1 MPVKLRSSQIAL
13 LLGALFVLGFLA
25 VLGAAIWAAREQ
37 TVNAWSKQLSNVALM
52 LSEQTA
58 QQVSSAVLV
67 LDGIGEALRAG
78 GADSDAALRA
88 VVGSERARAGLRD
101 QLRVLPQLG
110 GIMIAAANGELV
122 NSSAQHG
129 APALNL
135 AGRDYFRAHLQGGAP
150 AIYFSAPVAGQDKH
164 GWTFYLSRRLSAPD
178 GRLIGVAVV
187 AFSSASLSEF
197 YRKISLSDESTMSLY
212 RDDFTLLARWP
223 RADAL
228 MGQVDS
234 SLAALPGIRKSN
246 AVLVSA
252 VAPAARGGQPRLHM
266 SASHHAG
273 AFPLLVNVSIPEQ
286 MFLARWRYFSTIR
299 LLLAGCTI
307 GAIVLATIVLFRV
320 FRRRER
326 DLELTRRLKD
336 EADAANQAKSDF
348 LAMMSHE
355 IRTPL
360 TSIIGFAE
368 LLDTAA
374 EPALRRDAGQVIRRN
389 GQHLLSII
397 NDILDLAKIEAGRLR
412 LEHVAFS
419 PSETMWGIDSMMGAQ
434 AHSKGIAFRVEI
446 AFPFPSQVMGD
457 PTRWKQILFNLCSNA
472 IKFTELG
479 TVQLTL
485 RYDRAAER
493 LVCKVADTGIGMSDV
508 QLAQLFAPFSQADR
522 ATTRKY
528 GGTGLG
534 LHLVQQFAT
543 KMGGTV
549 SHASELGKGSV
560 FEVSIAAPPAP
571 DAAWLAAPS
580 PAPALAQ
587 PPARAPRQLRARVLL
602 AEDGPDNRTLICA
615 FLASLGLDV
624 TVVED
629 GAQAVSAA
637 LATPFDLILMDMQ
650 MPVMDGMGA
659 TEALRA
665 AGLAGPIVAL
675 TANVMAEDV
684 RRYLHSGCTHCV
696 GKPVDFPALA
706 QLLASLLGQ
715 QGAAPPP
722 VQEVP
727 GYDRIKNMFE
737 ATLGARLDQLR
748 RLMQAAQWSEARA
761 LAHVLR
767 GSAGSFGYAA
777 LTLHAGRVEQAIRRG
792 EHGAA
797 LAELAGLLA
806 LDELAPTINNFTPA
820 PEPKQ

>member
-1 MPVKLRSSQIAL
+1 MFVKLRSSQIAL

-67 LDGIGEALRAG
+67 LDSIEEALRAG
-78 GADSDAALRA
+78 GADSDAAVRA
-88 VVGSERARAGLRD
+88 VLGSERARASLRD

-122 NSSAQHG
+122 NSSAQHP

-135 AGRDYFRAHLQGGAP
+135 AGRDYFRAHLHGGAP
-150 AIYFSAPVAGQDKH
+150 AIYFSAPVADQDKH

-178 GRLIGVAVV
+178 GRLIGVAVA

-234 SLAALPGIRKSN
+234 SLAALPGIKKSN
-246 AVLVSA
+246 AVFVSA
-252 VAPAARGGQPRLHM
+252 VPPTARGPLRLHM
-266 SASHHAG
+266 SASHQAG

-434 AHSKGIAFRVEI
+434 AHSKGIAFRVQI

-485 RYDRAAER
+485 WYDGAAER
-493 LVCKVADTGIGMSDV
+493 LVCKVTDTGIGMSDV

-560 FEVSIAAPPAP
+560 FEVSITAPLAP
-571 DAAWLAAPS
+571 DATWLAAA
-580 PAPALAQ
+580 APALAQ
-587 PPARAPRQLRARVLL
+587 PQAKASRQLRARVLL

-637 LATPFDLILMDMQ
+637 LAAPFDLILMDMQ
-650 MPVMDGMGA
+650 MPVMDGMRA

-684 RRYLHSGCTHCV
+684 RRYLHSGCTDCV

-715 QGAAPPP
+715 QGAAPPTQP

-727 GYDRIKNMFE
+727 GYDQIKKMFE

-748 RLMQAAQWSEARA
+748 RFMQAAQWSEARA
-761 LAHVLR
+761 LAHMLR

-806 LDELAPTINNFTPA
+806 LDELDAIINNLTPA

>member
-1 MPVKLRSSQIAL
+1 MFVKLRSSQIAL
-13 LLGALFVLGFLA
+13 LLGALFVIGFLA

-67 LDGIGEALRAG
+67 LDSIEQALRAG
-78 GADSDAALRA
+78 GADSDAAVRA
-88 VVGSERARAGLRD
+88 VLGSERARASLRD
-101 QLRVLPQLG
+101 QIRVLPQLG
-110 GIMIAAANGELV
+110 GIMIVAANGELV
-122 NSSAQHG
+122 NSSAQHL

-178 GRLIGVAVV
+178 GRLIGVAVA
-187 AFSSASLSEF
+187 AFSSASLSDF
-197 YRKISLSDESTMSLY
+197 YRKISLSGESTMSLY

-234 SLAALPGIRKSN
+234 SLAALPGIKKSN
-246 AVLVSA
+246 AVFVSA
-252 VAPAARGGQPRLHM
+252 VPPTDQGPQRLHM
-266 SASHHAG
+266 SASHQAG

-307 GAIVLATIVLFRV
+307 GAIVLATIVLFKV

-336 EADAANQAKSDF
+336 EADAANQAKSAF

-397 NDILDLAKIEAGRLR
+397 NDILDLAKIEAGRLH

-419 PSETMWGIDSMMGAQ
+419 PSETVWGIDSMMGAQ
-434 AHSKGIAFRVEI
+434 AHSKGIAFRVQI

-457 PTRWKQILFNLCSNA
+457 PTRWKQIVFNLCSNA

-485 RYDRAAER
+485 WYDRAAER
-493 LVCKVADTGIGMSDV
+493 LVCKVADSGIGMSDV

-560 FEVSIAAPPAP
+560 FEVSITAPLAP
-571 DAAWLAAPS
+571 DATWLAA
-580 PAPALAQ
+580 APALAQ
-587 PPARAPRQLRARVLL
+587 PPARALRQLRARVLL
-602 AEDGPDNRTLICA
+602 AEDGADNRTLICA

-624 TVVED
+624 TAVED

-637 LATPFDLILMDMQ
+637 LASPFDLILMDMQ
-650 MPVMDGMGA
+650 MPVMDGMRA

-665 AGLAGPIVAL
+665 AGLTGPIVAL
-675 TANVMAEDV
+675 TANVMTEDV

-722 VQEVP
+722 QPVQEVP
-727 GYDRIKNMFE
+727 GYEQIKHMFA

-748 RLMQAAQWSEARA
+748 RFMQAAQWSQARE

-806 LDELAPTINNFTPA
+806 LDELDAIITNFTPA
-820 PEPKQ
+820 PEPPQ